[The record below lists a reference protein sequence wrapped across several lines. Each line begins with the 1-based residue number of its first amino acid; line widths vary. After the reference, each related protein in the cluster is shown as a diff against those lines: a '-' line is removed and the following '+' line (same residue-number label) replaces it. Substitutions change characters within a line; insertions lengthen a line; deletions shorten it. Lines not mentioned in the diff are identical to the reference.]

1 MGDTLFTTAPESFFL
16 RLCHSANTTLLH
28 SHPSCALLSAGPL
41 EGGLAAWLA
50 NSGVYS
56 VYFNKLESGASC
68 VDKLDALSPTPLP
81 PPRPRCPPVLRGTH
95 PFEEAASLSM
105 L

>member
-81 PPRPRCPPVLRGTH
+81 PPPPPLPACAAGYA
-95 PFEEAASLSM
+95 PF
-105 L
+105 